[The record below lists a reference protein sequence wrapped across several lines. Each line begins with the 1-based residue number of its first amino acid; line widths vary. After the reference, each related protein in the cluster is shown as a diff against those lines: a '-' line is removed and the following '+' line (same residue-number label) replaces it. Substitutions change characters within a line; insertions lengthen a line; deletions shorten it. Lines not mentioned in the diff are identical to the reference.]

1 MIYVTRPGYLRHLS
15 CRAEKEHTA
24 RRMNARQEIERPRRI
39 LRLMY
44 GLGAL
49 LRGDRGFIANYLIN
63 FRGRAQSRLLGVKT
77 RARLWGFIVERRSQ
91 APFVYRIWYVC
102 VCVCVHLVSVKY
114 AKRGVLLGGFCFVR
128 RRKTAFV
135 LFTTLRNPSK

>member
-1 MIYVTRPGYLRHLS
+1 
-15 CRAEKEHTA
+15 
-24 RRMNARQEIERPRRI
+24 
-39 LRLMY
+39 MY

-91 APFVYRIWYVC
+91 APFVYSIWYVC
-102 VCVCVHLVSVKY
+102 VCALGVGKICEKRCSSWRFLFCEE
-114 AKRGVLLGGFCFVR
+114 AKDCLC
-128 RRKTAFV
+128 AFHD
-135 LFTTLRNPSK
+135 SAESE